1 MKILPLLA
9 VSAMTISVLTACQP
23 TPTNEQTNNPIS
35 DMTMAKNMPLTY
47 PDTRTGDV
55 VDTYFGTAVADP
67 YRWLEDD
74 RSAETGAWVKAQNEV
89 TQAYFAQIPYR
100 DKIEQV
106 VTDLIN
112 YERISS
118 PFKEGDYTY
127 FYKNDGL
134 QNQSVVYRQKANEAV
149 EVFIDP
155 NNFSAD
161 GTVSLAGM
169 YFSDDGQTLAYMT
182 STGGSDWREVYVM
195 DAQTKTLIGEPL
207 QDVKFSGISWYKNA
221 GFYYSSYDKPT
232 GSELSDKT
240 DQHKV
245 YYHEL
250 GTAQRDDKAIFGHTQ
265 AEKHRYIG
273 TQVSEDN
280 RYLFVSAANSTSG
293 NRAYVKDLTQPDSQW
308 QTVKQDIASDVY
320 MLTNKGST
328 LYLVTNEDAPNTKI
342 IKVDV
347 SAPDVS
353 NWIDVIPETEHVLS
367 PSYAG
372 GTIFAEYMVDAI
384 SKVSQYDLSGTKIRD
399 IELPGVG
406 TVGSF

>member
-155 NNFSAD
+155 NNFSAR
-161 GTVSLAGM
+161 TV
-169 YFSDDGQTLAYMT
+169 
-182 STGGSDWREVYVM
+182 
-195 DAQTKTLIGEPL
+195 
-207 QDVKFSGISWYKNA
+207 
-221 GFYYSSYDKPT
+221 
-232 GSELSDKT
+232 
-240 DQHKV
+240 
-245 YYHEL
+245 
-250 GTAQRDDKAIFGHTQ
+250 QR
-265 AEKHRYIG
+265 
-273 TQVSEDN
+273 
-280 RYLFVSAANSTSG
+280 LC
-293 NRAYVKDLTQPDSQW
+293 DSRRR
-308 QTVKQDIASDVY
+308 
-320 MLTNKGST
+320 
-328 LYLVTNEDAPNTKI
+328 
-342 IKVDV
+342 
-347 SAPDVS
+347 
-353 NWIDVIPETEHVLS
+353 IP
-367 PSYAG
+367 
-372 GTIFAEYMVDAI
+372 
-384 SKVSQYDLSGTKIRD
+384 
-399 IELPGVG
+399 
-406 TVGSF
+406 